1 MAEETDTGGVR
12 DTPRSLESAAVD
24 PRAVRETFRGI
35 LLEIP
40 GFRALAE
47 RGISPSLAGGSPT
60 GSAEASEGATA
71 PVASASPAPETSE
84 GDSRLSCLLN
94 SPSYGMTRGSRRA
107 PLTKANSWW
116 EGRTWGGGQVRS
128 KLGTVMLLAR

>member
-1 MAEETDTGGVR
+1 MAEETATGGVR
-12 DTPRSLESAAVD
+12 DTPRSLERAAVD
-24 PRAVRETFRGI
+24 PRAVRETLRGI

-60 GSAEASEGATA
+60 GSAEASKGATA

-84 GDSRLSCLLN
+84 GYSRLSSLQ
-94 SPSYGMTRGSRRA
+94 T
-107 PLTKANSWW
+107 LTFK
-116 EGRTWGGGQVRS
+116 G
-128 KLGTVMLLAR
+128 